1 MTPDECRELA
11 AELPETSGMRAALL
25 MDADRQER
33 GDTSPIVFEIVRDEP
48 AR

>member
-1 MTPDECRELA
+1 MTPQECRELA
-11 AELPETSGMRAALL
+11 AELPESSGIRAALL

-33 GDTSPIVFEIVRDEP
+33 GDTSPVVLEFVRDEP